1 MKLRFAIWELGPA
14 IYLDEAARGEIL
26 ERWGR
31 IPRLSILVN
40 EGSVEVHRSADGVY
54 MVPSSEHDMDDW
66 PFRINQEHGREGARC
81 GVCELNFYWIGNH
94 LEASLPLPH
103 LLQWPRYQEFADGTF
118 DKHAAVIREIRLRQE
133 SLQHHVGKRELA
145 IPAAVQKLLT
155 PQERVRY
162 FQEFTI

>member
-31 IPRLSILVN
+31 IPRLSIEVH
-40 EGSVEVHRSADGVY
+40 EGSVEIHRTMDGVY
-54 MVPSSEHDMDDW
+54 MVPSSEHDKADW
-66 PFRINQEHGREGARC
+66 PFRINQEHGRDGVRC
-81 GVCELNFYWIGNH
+81 GVFDLNFHWVANY
-94 LEASLPLPH
+94 LEAALPMPH
-103 LLQWPRYQEFADGTF
+103 LLPWPRYQEFEDGKF
-118 DKHAAVIREIRLRQE
+118 DKHAAVVREIRIRQE
-133 SLQHHVGKRELA
+133 SLNFHVGKRELA